1 MIANIFVNSF
11 AKLQSNVSFN
21 NNDNNV
27 EDTREVETVQ
37 HRSIQQ
43 ARKPRNT
50 DRNFDNIR
58 NIDI

>member
-1 MIANIFVNSF
+1 MIANILVNSF

-21 NNDNNV
+21 NNYNNV

-43 ARKPRNT
+43 A
-50 DRNFDNIR
+50 
-58 NIDI
+58 